1 MATMI
6 AICNA
11 TNVSLEWLATG
22 QGKMQAAQ
30 DVDSDVPGADTEDAD
45 APYKRDLL
53 RAFRGMSHRSRILLL
68 ELAEALVST
77 RRTRRA
83 HARTK

>member
-1 MATMI
+1 MI
-6 AICNA
+6 AISNA

-30 DVDSDVPGADTEDAD
+30 DIDAGIPGTDAEHAG
-45 APYKRDLL
+45 APYEPDLL
-53 RAFRGMSHRSRILLL
+53 RAFRGMPQRSQILLL

-83 HARTK
+83 SAKTK